1 MSPQP
6 IQIIAGLGN
15 PGDEYEPT
23 RHNAGF
29 WFADQ
34 LAQRLNTSF
43 SKDRSLNALVA
54 KTKLQGRDVFII
66 KPQTFMNRSGSA
78 VAGLMRFYK
87 LTPAQLLVA
96 FDELDLL
103 PGIAKMKLGGS
114 STHNG
119 IKDIKAHLNG
129 DQWWRLRIGIG
140 HPRSFGW
147 TQDTADFVLSK
158 ASREHQAQIDASI
171 QKALDVMPQ
180 VLAGDLTGA
189 MKLLHT
195 EPKPNPASA
204 LPKPAVA

>member
-1 MSPQP
+1 MSNIS
-6 IQIIAGLGN
+6 IQVIAGLGN
-15 PGDEYEPT
+15 PGDEYEHT

-29 WFADQ
+29 WFADR
-34 LAQRLNTSF
+34 LADRLNASF
-43 SKDRSLNALVA
+43 SKDKSLNALVA
-54 KTKLQGRDVFII
+54 KTKVQGRDVFII
-66 KPQTFMNRSGSA
+66 KPQNYMNRSGAA

-103 PGIAKMKLGGS
+103 PGTAKMKLGGS

-119 IKDIKAHLNG
+119 IKDIKAHLST

-171 QKALDVMPQ
+171 DKALDAMPQ
-180 VLAGDLTGA
+180 VLAGDMTGA

-195 EPKPNPASA
+195 EPKPAAAPAAPKSA
-204 LPKPAVA
+204 AA